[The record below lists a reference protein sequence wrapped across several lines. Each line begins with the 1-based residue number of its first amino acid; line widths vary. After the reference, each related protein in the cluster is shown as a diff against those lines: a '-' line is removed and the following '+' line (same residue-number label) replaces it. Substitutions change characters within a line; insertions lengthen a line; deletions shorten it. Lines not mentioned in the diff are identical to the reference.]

1 MLNVSVLWGGI
12 DRLVAG
18 LDFRSA
24 TFAGT
29 LAGVSRDQ
37 NKDMRITTATQHRK
51 WNRRTLSIRFGVRLI
66 ELRRCS
72 KTLVFILH
80 PRSIVSL
87 VVPRPTKPTND
98 GGLADRPLGA
108 NAK

>member
-1 MLNVSVLWGGI
+1 MLNVSALWGGI

-37 NKDMRITTATQHRK
+37 NKDMRITSATQHRK
-51 WNRRTLSIRFGVRLI
+51 WNRRRRLSIRFGVRLI

-87 VVPRPTKPTND
+87 VVPRPSKRTND
-98 GGLADRPLGA
+98 GGL
-108 NAK
+108 